1 MSILKTDTELRAL
14 IDATGLTYS
23 RLAERFD
30 CHEQTVQGW
39 YRGNRPPRNRGLVI
53 TALQLIVLEHRGIV
67 TAKLI
72 EAAEISTTGRKLIN
86 VFNGSVMR

>member
-1 MSILKTDTELRAL
+1 MKRDAEIRAL
-14 IDATGLTYS
+14 IDATGLTYA

-39 YRGNRPPRNRGLVI
+39 YRGSRPPRNRGLVI
-53 TALQLIVLEHRGIV
+53 TALQLIALEQRGVI

-72 EAAEISTTGRKLIN
+72 EETTE
-86 VFNGSVMR
+86 